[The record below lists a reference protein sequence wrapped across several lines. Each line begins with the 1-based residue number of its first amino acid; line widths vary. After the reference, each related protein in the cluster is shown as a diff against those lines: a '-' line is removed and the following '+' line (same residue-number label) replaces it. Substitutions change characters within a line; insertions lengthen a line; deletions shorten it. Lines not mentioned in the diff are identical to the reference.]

1 MTRPKTQLLAPS
13 LVLKAAAMGLSL
25 MLLTACASAGGAE
38 KADAPLTGTET
49 WADRVKVD
57 AHPDE
62 ILLAPHAE
70 GLSANQQRAV
80 DDLLGRWL
88 EAEGREIL
96 ISAPV
101 GGMNADVAGRMAA
114 IVRQRLVALGAPA
127 GGVRITGYDAAGQP
141 SAPLKVGFLRYHAEI
156 PKCGSWENVTA
167 TRDNKPYENFGCA
180 VAANIAAQVANPE
193 DLLGPR
199 ASTPVDAERR
209 DTVLDKYRK
218 GEVTASA
225 KEDQA
230 NGAVSKAI
238 N

>member
-1 MTRPKTQLLAPS
+1 MTRPKTQLLATS
-13 LVLKAAAMGLSL
+13 WLLKAAATGLGL
-25 MLLTACASAGGAE
+25 ALLSACASTGGTE
-38 KADAPLTGTET
+38 KAAAPLTGTEI

-62 ILLAPHAE
+62 ILLAPHAG
-70 GLSANQQRAV
+70 GLSPNQLQAL
-80 DDLLGRWL
+80 DGLLGRWL

-96 ISAPV
+96 IIAPI
-101 GGMNADVAGRMAA
+101 GGADSDVAGHMAA
-114 IVRQRLVALGAPA
+114 AARQRLLALGAPA
-127 GGVRITGYDAAGQP
+127 GAVRITGYDAGGQP
-141 SAPLKVGFLRYHAEI
+141 GAPLKVGFLRYKAEI
-156 PKCGSWENVTA
+156 PKCGSWENITS
-167 TRDNKPYENFGCA
+167 TRDNKPYDNFGCA

-199 ASTPVDAERR
+199 ASTPADAGRR
-209 DTVLDKYRK
+209 DTVFGKYRK
-218 GEVTASA
+218 GEATASA

>member
-13 LVLKAAAMGLSL
+13 RLLKAAATSLSL
-25 MLLTACASAGGAE
+25 MLLSACASTGGAE
-38 KADAPLTGTET
+38 KAEAPLTGTEV

-62 ILLAPHAE
+62 ILLAPHTG
-70 GLSANQQRAV
+70 GLSPNQLKAL
-80 DDLLGRWL
+80 DNLLDRWL

-96 ISAPV
+96 INAPM
-101 GGMNADVAGRMAA
+101 GGPDADPAGRMAA
-114 IVRQRLVALGAPA
+114 AARQRLLALGAPA
-127 GGVRITGYDAAGQP
+127 GAVRITGYDAGGQP
-141 SAPLKVGFLRYHAEI
+141 GAPLKVGFLRYHAEI
-156 PKCGSWENVTA
+156 PKCGSWENITA

-199 ASTPVDAERR
+199 ASTPADAGRR
-209 DTVLDKYRK
+209 DTVFGKYRK
-218 GEVTASA
+218 GESTASA

-230 NGAVSKAI
+230 TGVVSKAV